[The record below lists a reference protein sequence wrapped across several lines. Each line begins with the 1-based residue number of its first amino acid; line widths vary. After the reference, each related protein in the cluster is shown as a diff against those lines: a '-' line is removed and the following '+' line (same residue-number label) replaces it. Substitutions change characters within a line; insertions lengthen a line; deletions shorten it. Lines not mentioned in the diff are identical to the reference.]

1 MLMENRFCPKCRGD
15 LLLNPY
21 DELVCVKC
29 GNLIEDKEP
38 PKPWQLAKKLQE
50 DHHFITLSDTEEI
63 LLFEDGI
70 YISAGETFIK
80 SVLQNIVSEEYVNK
94 RLCEEV
100 IGHIQRSTYK
110 QRNEFEND
118 SLILVFKNC
127 IFNLLTFEM
136 QSHNPDNLSRVKL
149 PVAYESNLDCPNI
162 KKFIGEVMYK
172 EDIPVVQ
179 EYVGYCLWRNYE
191 AQKALMLVGE
201 GGNGKSTFITIIQAM
216 LGINNISS
224 RSLQDLEMNRFAKA
238 SLYDK
243 LANLYPDLSDVALK
257 STGTFKSLTGGD
269 PVSAEYKFKN
279 AFSFVNSAKFIF
291 SCNKIPEAHDDTTA
305 FFRRWII
312 LVFPNRFEGD
322 KENKSLLKELTTP
335 EELSGFLNWALEGLN
350 RLKKN
355 NWVFS
360 YSKSTEEIREA
371 YIRKSSP
378 IQAFL
383 MDRVVDNPD
392 AYISKKELFKVFAEY
407 CRSFKLPVVTQNTF
421 YTNLPKH
428 KNVAEAKKKYP
439 PGIGIRVNC
448 YLGIELKDAGTRE
461 DEGQVKLDNGACD

>member
-1 MLMENRFCPKCRGD
+1 
-15 LLLNPY
+15 
-21 DELVCVKC
+21 
-29 GNLIEDKEP
+29 
-38 PKPWQLAKKLQE
+38 
-50 DHHFITLSDTEEI
+50 
-63 LLFEDGI
+63 
-70 YISAGETFIK
+70 
-80 SVLQNIVSEEYVNK
+80 
-94 RLCEEV
+94 
-100 IGHIQRSTYK
+100 
-110 QRNEFEND
+110 
-118 SLILVFKNC
+118 
-127 IFNLLTFEM
+127 M

-238 SLYDK
+238 SLDGK

-312 LVFPNRFEGD
+312 LVFPNRFEAD
-322 KENKSLLKELTTP
+322 KENKSLLEELTTP
-335 EELSGFLNWALEGLN
+335 EELSGFLNWSLEGLK

-383 MDRVVDNPD
+383 MDRVADNPD

-448 YLGIELKDAGTRE
+448 YLGIELKDAGTIE
-461 DEGQVKLDNGACD
+461 CEGQVKLDNEACD